1 MISNNS
7 IGNNTEVQSD
17 IISCL
22 RFPLIIMVVYLH
34 STGDLTQAGIPIVQQ
49 GIYEIIQTLWGR
61 MIVHS
66 AVPTFFFISGFLMFY
81 GIECF
86 SINCYKKKIQK
97 RISRLLVPYLLWNV
111 IALLIWIFRNLRE
124 GLSIGDILSSYMGK
138 GIFSCF
144 WVFYTIGDEY
154 LDILGNVS
162 YLTAPINLPLWY
174 LRDLII
180 LSILSPVFF
189 YFIKNTKGFSILI
202 FASYFISGLFSN
214 IPGLSSSAFTF
225 YGIGAYFSIMKK
237 DFSTVTHKYLWGI
250 FPVYIALLLYILYN
264 YHTKPAI
271 LLFPLFKLL
280 GVFVI
285 IGATASIIRYFRIKR
300 FPIFAESTFFIYAI
314 HYILFFSFIDTF
326 LFDILPPNNTICHI
340 LQYILSVPIK
350 IFLYITIYSILNHII
365 PKPLSILCGNN
376 CIKISNT

>member
-1 MISNNS
+1 MIINNS
-7 IGNNTEVQSD
+7 IDNNSNVQSD
-17 IISCL
+17 IISWL

-34 STGDLTQAGIPIVQQ
+34 STGDLSQAGIPIVQQ
-49 GIYEIIQTLWGR
+49 DVYEIIQTIWGR

-86 SINCYKKKIQK
+86 SVSCYSKKLQK
-97 RISRLLVPYLLWNV
+97 RISRLFVPYILWNI
-111 IALLIWIFRNLRE
+111 IALLIWAFRELRD

-138 GIFSCF
+138 GFFSCF
-144 WVFYTIGDEY
+144 WVFYTIGDKY
-154 LDILGNVS
+154 LDILGNVT

-180 LSILSPVFF
+180 MSILSPFFF
-189 YFIKNTKGFSILI
+189 YFIKTTRSFSILI
-202 FASYFISGLFSN
+202 FVSYFISGLFSN
-214 IPGLSSSAFTF
+214 IPGLSSSAITF
-225 YGIGAYFSIMKK
+225 YGIGAYFSIMKI
-237 DFSTVTHKYLWGI
+237 DFSAVTHKYLSFFSLI
-250 FPVYIALLLYILYN
+250 YIALLLFILYN

-285 IGATASIIRYFRIKR
+285 IGTTASIIRYFRIR
-300 FPIFAESTFFIYAI
+300 TFPIFAESTFFIYAI

-326 LFDILPPNNTICHI
+326 LFDILQPNNTICHI
-340 LQYILSVPIK
+340 LRYILSVPLK
-350 IFLYITIYSILNHII
+350 FFLYITIYSILNHII
-365 PKPLSILCGNN
+365 PKPLSILCGNS
-376 CIKISNT
+376 CR